1 MKQRV
6 VIQDLHS
13 ATMPVITEMIVS
25 DVQAITGDLIRF
37 EHDNGSVTIINIASG
52 WNVSISEYDE
62 D

>member
-1 MKQRV
+1 
-6 VIQDLHS
+6 
-13 ATMPVITEMIVS
+13 MPVITEMIVS